1 MSANNEEETEQ
12 SENKRGIIG
21 ALGFA
26 QLGDFGEQQVINSM
40 FPAIRDALGLNISA
54 LGDITALKRIVQVL
68 AMPTWGAI
76 SDRYSR
82 KSVLVWGTGVWGI
95 WTILIGFSQT
105 YTQLLW
111 LNLIAAVGVAAI
123 DGPLSSLISDVF
135 PKQERGRAFG
145 IIRGI
150 AYISIAPTLI
160 YFSRLANAAPAMG
173 WRIAFWTV
181 GVLSILSGVAIAF
194 FVKEPIRGETEDA
207 LSNLSQDE
215 LKQEADEN
223 QFSLAKTGTLFQ
235 RRTFIW
241 NLLDKFFMAF
251 PTVIVFA
258 FLTTWLVDDRGVEQG
273 GAILY
278 TLAGLIGLIAGS
290 IVGGRAGDRLVQSGD
305 ARQHLIYGHAAQAL
319 MAVTWLLLFSID
331 WGGPAPILALLV
343 VAGFTQEFRVTG
355 IIKVVVSR
363 VMLPEVRGVGFSLER
378 AADSLGRVV
387 AALLIGRLA
396 EQSNLTNAF
405 FWCGTLVSIALV
417 GIYFLYYQ
425 TYQQDIDSIQATLA
439 QRRRA

>member
-1 MSANNEEETEQ
+1 MSMKVEEAAK
-12 SENKRGIIG
+12 SDNKRGIIG

-26 QLGDFGEQQVINSM
+26 QLGDFGEQQVVNSM
-40 FPAIRDALGLNISA
+40 FPAIRDALGLNIGA
-54 LGDITALKRIVQVL
+54 LGTITALKRIVQVL

-105 YTQLLW
+105 YTQLL
-111 LNLIAAVGVAAI
+111 LLTLIAAIGVAAI

-135 PKQERGRAFG
+135 SKQERGRAFG

-150 AYISIAPTLI
+150 AYLSIAPTLI
-160 YFSRLANAAPAMG
+160 YFSRLADASPAMG

-181 GVLSILSGVAIAF
+181 GVLSVLSGVTIAI

-207 LSNLSQDE
+207 LAALSKDE
-215 LKQEADEN
+215 LEQEAEAN
-223 QFSLAKTGTLFQ
+223 QFSLAKTLTLFEQ
-235 RRTFIW
+235 RTFVW

-251 PTVIVFA
+251 PTVIIFA
-258 FLTTWLVDDRGVEQG
+258 FLTTWLVDDRGVPQG

-278 TLAGLIGLIAGS
+278 TLAGLIGLISGS
-290 IVGGRAGDRLVQSGD
+290 VVGGRVGDRLVKSGD
-305 ARQHLIYGHAAQAL
+305 ARQHLRYGHIAQVV
-319 MAVTWLLLFSID
+319 MAISWLLLFSID
-331 WGGPAPILALLV
+331 WGGPAPILIFLV
-343 VAGFTQEFRVTG
+343 LVGFTQEFRVTG

-363 VMLPEVRGVGFSLER
+363 VMLPEVRGLGFSLER
-378 AADSLGRVV
+378 ASDSLGRVI

-396 EQSNLTNAF
+396 EQSSLTNAF
-405 FWCGTLVSIALV
+405 FWCGTLVAFALI
-417 GIYFLYYQ
+417 GIYFLYYR
-425 TYQQDIDSIQATLA
+425 TYQHDVDTIQSTLA
-439 QRRRA
+439 SRSAA